1 MNKRKVELMSDT
13 VDSLE
18 ISVLHE
24 LHGEGEAVGPEG
36 QFPETQEARRKRKK
50 NKKKKR
56 LSEVTQTGENAQ
68 ISLTPIMDLQQPSQS
83 RSITD
88 EEFLPDMFH
97 RLTTITPL
105 NGPHANPNRR
115 IPPAPVSFK
124 HNDYLCNLSISEADV
139 IAMQLFQGT
148 YRLDIRELPHQE
160 CRMTLIWDYD
170 HLWGCFDIG
179 VWKGLM
185 LIDPG
190 PRDNTKTMYSFAWRG
205 VCENEPEVAY
215 DNEGI
220 TVGEITLGGKGPV
233 SGCFKGMA
241 VANFP
246 NDKCDFKAVREVGPP
261 MVPWPVETFVA
272 DWNYLQHDRAKEPES
287 QRLVLLALS
296 PEPESQVV
304 NDETMQMDGEED
316 QEEEGQCQDEV
327 TTDVH
332 PSSPARQPAETPH
345 TSPPPDEP
353 TQQSQ
358 RAPSTISRFHATP
371 LAMQRSWARHDQ
383 DKFLDVVCGS
393 YEISSPT
400 MKHNWSRK
408 ASKLRMRLLVDRGE
422 SCVWGVFAMGV
433 YRGIMLFQE
442 SPIRFQKDRRLKF
455 CWRGRETDGRDCAEK
470 LGYLHFVED
479 MSIQGCFYDM
489 YGDVPFAGRRR
500 IRPAVESRFDEAFFK
515 QQWWEHEPVPPT
527 LLRQVQGHSQGQM
540 ETQLETQTQPE
551 TR

>member
-1 MNKRKVELMSDT
+1 MNKRKVELMSDA
-13 VDSLE
+13 VDTHE

-24 LHGEGEAVGPEG
+24 LHGEGEAIGPES
-36 QFPETQEARRKRKK
+36 QLPETQEPRR
-50 NKKKKR
+50 KKKKNR
-56 LSEVTQTGENAQ
+56 KKKRSSEATQTDENSQLGLAQ
-68 ISLTPIMDLQQPSQS
+68 IMDLQPNQINSL
-83 RSITD
+83 TD
-88 EEFLPDMFH
+88 EEFSPDLFH

-115 IPPAPVSFK
+115 IPPTPIPFK
-124 HNDYLCNLSISEADV
+124 HNDYLCNLSISEVDV

-148 YRLDIRELPHQE
+148 YRLEISELPHQE
-160 CRMTLIWDYD
+160 CRMTIIWDYD
-170 HLWGCFDIG
+170 RLWGCFDIG

-190 PRDNTKTMYSFAWRG
+190 PRDNTMASYSFAWRG

-215 DNEGI
+215 DNEGVTI
-220 TVGEITLGGKGPV
+220 GEVILGGKGPV
-233 SGCFKGMA
+233 SGCFRGMA
-241 VANFP
+241 VADFP
-246 NDKCDFKAVREVGPP
+246 DDKCDFKAVREVGPP

-272 DWNYLQHDRAKEPES
+272 DWNYLQHDRTKEPES

-304 NDETMQMDGEED
+304 NDQAMQMDCHQD
-316 QEEEGQCQDEV
+316 QDEV
-327 TTDVH
+327 TTEVH
-332 PSSPARQPAETPH
+332 PSSPVRQPAETPH

-358 RAPSTISRFHATP
+358 PAQAPSRP
-371 LAMQRSWARHDQ
+371 WARHDQ

-393 YEISSPT
+393 YEISSST

-408 ASKLRMRLLVDRGE
+408 ASKLRMRLLVDRRE
-422 SCVWGVFAMGV
+422 SCVWGMFAMGV

-442 SPIRFQKDRRLKF
+442 SPIRFQKDKRLKF

-470 LGYLHFVED
+470 LGYLLFTED
-479 MSIQGCFYDM
+479 MNIQGCFYDM

-500 IRPAVESRFDEAFFK
+500 IRPAVESRFDEAFFR

-527 LLRQVQGHSQGQM
+527 LLRQIQGHGQA
-540 ETQLETQTQPE
+540 ETQVVSVSQPE
-551 TR
+551 TQ